1 MNATALRVGLLA
13 LALTPLACDKASG
26 DVTNLPQG
34 NVAIFSL
41 GFGLVS
47 VPNDLLGYESVD
59 DTLDIP
65 NDDELDAIDSINSMD
80 GWSTSS
86 HMDIRFFR
94 PVDPATVSI
103 GPGGSIR
110 VFEVEVESVPGKV
123 GGEVTAIL
131 SELDPS
137 RSSGPA
143 MDVVFAEDDTD
154 NKTLRLRTIRPLEP
168 DTAYLVLLTDT
179 LTDTDGVPAE
189 RSVEFAFL
197 AGEPIDENDPHIGEL
212 EEIQPLIQSIFTRLG
227 EFDPGLDLE
236 SVVLASTFTTQSVE
250 PVGAAL
256 REIAQGSEAALIAA
270 LQSSGLI
277 DVDDPAPDPRG
288 EASFGSF
295 AFLGSTADLIASQED
310 LADVY
315 QGSLTLPYYLAAPD
329 GPLDNGLREQFME
342 ARYARITSDG
352 TPDGDRNLTRFNP
365 LPRIRSTQTIPVLL
379 AVPNANSGFSKP
391 AEGWRISLFQHG
403 INGDRFDLLDVADSV
418 ADAGIVGM
426 AIDLPL
432 HGLAADEL
440 EFGEY
445 FVGYAYD
452 GTLSERTFG
461 VDLVEGNGEEGPDG
475 EIDGSGANII
485 NFTSLRTSRDNL
497 RQAIADLSAALYS
510 LDQVDFDGG
519 GPDLDP
525 ENAHFAGGSLGGI
538 IGTCF
543 CAVIAT
549 DPDPPT
555 SLEDPSTVLNTA
567 TLAVPGGGIPKLLI
581 GSDSF
586 GPFLKLALAQEYDED
601 LDTSDINQL
610 IEVLSDPEFRQFVQ
624 GFSFSTQ
631 TTVDSVDPINLGPLL
646 AQSDLP
652 VFLLEVI
659 GDDVVPNE
667 IPFDLVPDAPLSGT
681 EPLIAAMDL
690 DIATGSVSDP
700 GGLKV
705 AIRFLPPADHGS
717 LLDPSASPAATEEMR
732 AQIKSF
738 ILSDGTS
745 LVVTDTS
752 VIQTTP

>member
-1 MNATALRVGLLA
+1 VAALRVGLLT
-13 LALTPLACDKASG
+13 LALTPLACDKPSG
-26 DVTNLPQG
+26 DMTNLPQG

-94 PVDPATVSI
+94 AVDPATVSL

-123 GGEVTAIL
+123 GGEVTSIL

-137 RSSGPA
+137 RSSGSA
-143 MDVVFAEDDTD
+143 MDVVFAEDDPE

-168 DTAYLVLLTDT
+168 NTTYLVVLTDT
-179 LTDTDGVPAE
+179 LADTDGVAAE
-189 RSVEFAFL
+189 RSVEFSFL
-197 AGEPIDENDPHIGEL
+197 AGDPIDENDPHIGEL
-212 EEIQPLIQSIFTRLG
+212 AEIQPLIQSIFTHLG
-227 EFDPGLDLE
+227 EFDPGLDPE
-236 SVVLASTFTTQSVE
+236 TVVLASTFTTQSVL
-250 PVGAAL
+250 PVGSAL
-256 REIAQGSEAALIAA
+256 REIAQGSEAGVIAA
-270 LQSSGLI
+270 LQASGII
-277 DVDDPAPDPRG
+277 DVDDPTPDARG
-288 EASFGSF
+288 QATFSSFT
-295 AFLGSTADLIASQED
+295 FLGSTADLIASPEN
-310 LADVY
+310 LADIY
-315 QGSLTLPYYLAAPD
+315 QGSLTLPYYLAAPS
-329 GPLDNGLREQFME
+329 GPLDNALREQFME

-391 AEGWRISLFQHG
+391 AAGWRVSLFQHG

-432 HGLAADEL
+432 HGLAADEGV
-440 EFGEY
+440 FGE
-445 FVGYAYD
+445 FFTGYAYD

-555 SLEDPSTVLNTA
+555 SLADPSTVLNTA

-624 GFSFSTQ
+624 GFAFSTQ

-667 IPFDLVPDAPLSGT
+667 IPFDLIPDAPLSGT

-738 ILSDGTS
+738 IQSDGTS
-745 LVVTDTS
+745 LVVTDSS